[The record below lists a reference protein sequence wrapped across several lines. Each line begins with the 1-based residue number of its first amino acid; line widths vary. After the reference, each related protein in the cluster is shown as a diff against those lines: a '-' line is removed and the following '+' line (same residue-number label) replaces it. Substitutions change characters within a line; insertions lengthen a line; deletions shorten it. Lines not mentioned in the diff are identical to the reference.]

1 MTSTLSFPPNRCD
14 TLNNIIRKVFSRDK
28 PCLTICMRGRGVG
41 IRPKTDSQPIR
52 IVIVD
57 IYILEH
63 LTNRTVTPPTY
74 ITLRVHSKD
83 LSGLPDTITSLSAL
97 KVRGR
102 GTSFILVIQIS
113 TGKLTE
119 KLKSR

>member
-1 MTSTLSFPPNRCD
+1 
-14 TLNNIIRKVFSRDK
+14 
-28 PCLTICMRGRGVG
+28 MRGRGVG
-41 IRPKTDSQPIR
+41 IRPETDSQPIR

-63 LTNRTVTPPTY
+63 LTNRTVIPPTY

-83 LSGLPDTITSLSAL
+83 LSGLPGAITSLSVI
-97 KVRGR
+97 KVPESTDG
-102 GTSFILVIQIS
+102 GQSFILVIQIS